1 MPFRSVEATKIG
13 KRDLRISRIDTT
25 SFRSLPFRSLPFR
38 SLPFRSLPF
47 HFQRRFRPFR
57 SLPFRSL
64 PFRSLPFRF
73 QPRPKPG
80 CPITLLTIIR
90 FFSKISFDDHRI
102 SERVLRRRD
111 LLYVVVNQS
120 NI

>member
-25 SFRSLPFRSLPFR
+25 SFRSL
-38 SLPFRSLPF
+38 
-47 HFQRRFRPFR
+47 PFR